1 MSVSGLARA
10 VKNVLGAVGGAFKN
24 VLRLGRSATP

>member
-10 VKNVLGAVGGAFKN
+10 VTNVLHRVGGAFKR
-24 VLRLGRSATP
+24 VLGGGSSPA